1 MPDFKILNT
10 NHTGMTV
17 LDIDRTI
24 AFFRDVLGFP
34 VTEKTSH
41 SCPLTEQITGV
52 EGAAM
57 DIAFVDLP
65 GHKIELLQ
73 YHSPDDRKVSDLR
86 ACDAG
91 FMHLA
96 LEVDDVDACLAAIR
110 AGGFEALNPP
120 ASPSAGPRKGGKVV
134 YTRNLD
140 GIVLELQQ
148 SPKPQP

>member
-1 MPDFKILNT
+1 
-10 NHTGMTV
+10 
-17 LDIDRTI
+17 
-24 AFFRDVLGFP
+24 VLGFP
-34 VTEKTSH
+34 VTAKTRH
-41 SCPLTEQITGV
+41 SGTLTEQITGV
-52 EGAAM
+52 PGAAM
-57 DIAFVDLP
+57 EIAFVDLP
-65 GHKIELLQ
+65 GHRIELLQ
-73 YHSPDDRKVSDLR
+73 YHSPEDRKTSDLR
-86 ACDAG
+86 ACDTG